1 MHLLAGLS
9 TNMGWVWQDGK
20 SGGKG
25 QGKDG
30 KSRNSIA
37 GKPSANGNAGKPSAK
52 EAGKGGKGKKVYVY
66 CNTPDCN
73 GRVFLGP
80 QPLPE
85 KCKVCHFCDA
95 PFVFPRIGKGGGIG
109 QGRDLKKSG
118 GPTTSGIPA
127 ATITRTYE
135 NLIAG
140 GLQADQA
147 SAVLQDLG
155 HVVPK
160 PPAPK
165 QPTDAYAKI
174 SKLNGEITTLQ
185 NVIEQKKDKH
195 KRLSLDLAIL
205 FDDITA
211 RQLAVDDLIADRSIQ
226 MADLPKTTSIFPTVN
241 VKPPEVAE
249 YLREVE
255 ADWERLI
262 EFGNSVDVPDD
273 QKPFM
278 KQFSLLRDR
287 TLQACKLQHEHVA
300 FPSGSLGADAEE
312 IASVGDGDAV
322 AEIDGDI
329 DDDSF
334 PPEWQTDANLASSS
348 SYPDLASRQEVNK
361 RQGLI
366 LARPKRKQARAANS

>member
-1 MHLLAGLS
+1 
-9 TNMGWVWQDGK
+9 MGWIWQDGK
-20 SGGKG
+20 SGEKGKG
-25 QGKDG
+25 NG
-30 KSRNSIA
+30 KSR
-37 GKPSANGNAGKPSAK
+37 NGNAGKPSAK
-52 EAGKGGKGKKVYVY
+52 GNAGKTSAKDQAGKGGGNGKNLYVY
-66 CNTPDCN
+66 CNTPDCK

-85 KCKVCHFCDA
+85 KCKVCHYCDV
-95 PFVFPRIGKGGGIG
+95 PFVFPRLGKGGGLG
-109 QGRDLKKSG
+109 QGRDPKKTG
-118 GPTTSGIPA
+118 APTTPGIPA
-127 ATITRTYE
+127 DTITKTYE
-135 NLIAG
+135 NLIAS
-140 GLQADQA
+140 GLEADHVC
-147 SAVLQDLG
+147 AVLHDLG

-160 PPAPK
+160 PPTPK
-165 QPTDAYAKI
+165 QPTDAYAVI

-195 KRLSLDLAIL
+195 KRLSLDLSTL

-211 RQLAVDDLIADRSIQ
+211 RQLAVDDLIANRSTL

-241 VKPPEVAE
+241 PKPPEVAE
-249 YLREVE
+249 YLKEVE

-312 IASVGDGDAV
+312 IASIGDGDTA
-322 AEIDGDI
+322 AENDGDL
-329 DDDSF
+329 DDDVW
-334 PPEWQTDANLASSS
+334 PEDWQSAGHANLASSS
-348 SYPDLASRQEVNK
+348 SFPELAHRQAANK

-366 LARPKRKQARAANS
+366 LGRPPKKQARANS